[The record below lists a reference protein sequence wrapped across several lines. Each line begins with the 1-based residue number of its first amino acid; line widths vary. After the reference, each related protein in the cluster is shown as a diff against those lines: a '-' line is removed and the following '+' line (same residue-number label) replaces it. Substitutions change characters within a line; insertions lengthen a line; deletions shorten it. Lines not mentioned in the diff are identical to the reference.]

1 VTHTRP
7 HHSRGFTLVEVLVAL
22 VIVAVGM
29 AAVLGALNS
38 AAQSTSY
45 FRDKT
50 FAQWVA
56 LNRIAEVRL
65 QRQRR
70 VSEGKTKGDAEL
82 AGRKWRWEQEVT
94 ELDIPGVMRIDVRVQ
109 FADTGQRDSWIA
121 TSTGIV
127 GDAVSDPDP
136 AKPVWQ
142 LPPGGPGQ
150 TGDGDGSGNPGEG
163 GDGTEQPPPPQPG
176 PDPGTIDD
184 PPPRP
189 PPGEDPND
197 Q

>member
-1 VTHTRP
+1 MIHTRP

-65 QRQRR
+65 QRQR
-70 VSEGKTKGDAEL
+70 VSEGKSKGDAEL

-127 GDAVSDPDP
+127 GQAVSDPTSNTPDLDIP
-136 AKPVWQ
+136 R
-142 LPPGGPGQ
+142 GGPG
-150 TGDGDGSGNPGEG
+150 SGGGGEG
-163 GDGTEQPPPPQPG
+163 PGGENNGGENENQPPPTPGGEPELPPDEQPSTPP
-176 PDPGTIDD
+176 PDP
-184 PPPRP
+184 
-189 PPGEDPND
+189 E

>member
-1 VTHTRP
+1 VIRTGAGHRC
-7 HHSRGFTLVEVLVAL
+7 RGFTLVEVLVAL

-56 LNRIAEVRL
+56 LNRISEVRL
-65 QRQRR
+65 QRQR
-70 VSEGKTKGDAEL
+70 VSEGKKKGESEL

-127 GDAVSDPDP
+127 GEAIKPPNS
-136 AKPVWQ
+136 ATPVWE
-142 LPPGGPGQ
+142 PPPGGGPGTPGGPGENN
-150 TGDGDGSGNPGEG
+150 DGENG
-163 GDGTEQPPPPQPG
+163 QPPPP
-176 PDPGTIDD
+176 
-184 PPPRP
+184 P
-189 PPGEDPND
+189 PPGTEDGAIVDPPTAPPPD
-197 Q
+197 ETEQ

>member
-1 VTHTRP
+1 MIHTRL
-7 HHSRGFTLVEVLVAL
+7 HHGRGFTLVEVLVAL

-65 QRQRR
+65 QRQR
-70 VSEGKTKGDAEL
+70 VSEGKSKGDAEL

-94 ELDIPGVMRIDVRVQ
+94 ELDIPGVMRVDVRVQ

-127 GDAVSDPDP
+127 GEAVSPPNSALPNLDLTPGGGPGGGGGAGDGTDGENEEPPPP
-136 AKPVWQ
+136 A
-142 LPPGGPGQ
+142 PPGGEPELPP
-150 TGDGDGSGNPGEG
+150 D
-163 GDGTEQPPPPQPG
+163 EQPSVPPP
-176 PDPGTIDD
+176 DP
-184 PPPRP
+184 
-189 PPGEDPND
+189 E